1 MKDCLQRDGWLLSA
15 SRTLTAPIDDNSPDA
30 IEQLDARIRH
40 INLICR
46 LLTNGIKLPEVDK
59 FKRAALQLEWDARN
73 HSRSVD
79 GSDKQ
84 GEQQQQ
90 LHEAWTSVAEKAHTL
105 SDSLTQ
111 TASIQAST
119 ILSRPSTGASSILSL
134 SRGSVHS
141 LSPPADS
148 QNVPAQ
154 QIATVVAT
162 PMHPILAVLPTSP
175 STFKQVGLSFTFA
188 SYVRHYESL
197 RFQPPC
203 DGNTVCI
210 SLS

>member
-119 ILSRPSTGASSILSL
+119 ILSRPSTGASSTLSL

-141 LSPPADS
+141 LSPLRLYA
-148 QNVPAQ
+148 
-154 QIATVVAT
+154 
-162 PMHPILAVLPTSP
+162 L
-175 STFKQVGLSFTFA
+175 
-188 SYVRHYESL
+188 L
-197 RFQPPC
+197 RFLLLSSLHSLYSSFSYS
-203 DGNTVCI
+203 DI
-210 SLS
+210 SFLSILSLL